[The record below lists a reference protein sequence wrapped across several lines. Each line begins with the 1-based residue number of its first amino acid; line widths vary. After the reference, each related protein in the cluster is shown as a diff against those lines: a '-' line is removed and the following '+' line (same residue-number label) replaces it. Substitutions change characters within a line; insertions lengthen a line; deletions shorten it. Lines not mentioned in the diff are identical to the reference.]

1 MPGWRNVLCL
11 RPASHLPCKLF
22 AASNR
27 TICCMQRPFFDAYL
41 NTFFFF
47 FVRSSGHH
55 AAFPSQH
62 LLMPVAW
69 QSIPSSDFKFD
80 IREGVGLDG
89 ELQSFQLIYATC
101 PPFYVTFLSFQ
112 FRCQHF
118 FLWFFSSRN
127 FVFLCAF
134 FNTFFSFAAYCLPD
148 ASLGSLGLNPHEAPN
163 CVWFRRCFVAFIF
176 LYLFG
181 LIFFLCLCF
190 SDGRRQFLQRSCRA
204 HRMCSQPPMNIMFFS
219 STLFNRICLIR
230 WIHLIAVVA
239 VP

>member
-1 MPGWRNVLCL
+1 MCPNIATFCRQGAGRQIFFDEEKKLHGVYISSHWGFGCDWCHGPLMLVVPTMAILDHAFGPFPFFVDLVLVSVPFTWVNPMPGWRNVLCL

-27 TICCMQRPFFDAYL
+27 TICCMQRPIFWRLFEHFL
-41 NTFFFF
+41 LF

-80 IREGVGLDG
+80 LREGVGLDG

-118 FLWFFSSRN
+118 FSDFFHRVILFFCVLFSIH
-127 FVFLCAF
+127 FFHLPHIAFLM
-134 FNTFFSFAAYCLPD
+134 
-148 ASLGSLGLNPHEAPN
+148 
-163 CVWFRRCFVAFIF
+163 
-176 LYLFG
+176 
-181 LIFFLCLCF
+181 
-190 SDGRRQFLQRSCRA
+190 
-204 HRMCSQPPMNIMFFS
+204 HR
-219 STLFNRICLIR
+219 LDR
-230 WIHLIAVVA
+230 
-239 VP
+239 